1 MSAPAGF
8 AIQQPGGGLQIRRE
22 QKWGLS
28 RPNLKHTKED
38 DMTEQTGYTPRG
50 LYFEEFEVG
59 YEVVSAARTITETD
73 IVSFAALTGDWNQ
86 IHVNAEYAKGTI
98 FGQRVA
104 HGLLGLSI
112 AAGLG
117 AQLGF
122 LEETV
127 LAFRGLEWKFSA
139 PIFIGDTIHLKAK
152 VREKKELKKLGGG
165 SVIFEMRLLNQ
176 EAKIVQKGRWEVL
189 MKSKS

>member
-1 MSAPAGF
+1 M
-8 AIQQPGGGLQIRRE
+8 
-22 QKWGLS
+22 
-28 RPNLKHTKED
+28 
-38 DMTEQTGYTPRG
+38 
-50 LYFEEFEVG
+50 YFEEFEVG

-104 HGLLGLSI
+104 HGLLGLSY

-122 LEETV
+122 IEETV

-139 PIFIGDTIHLKAK
+139 PVFIGDTIHLKVK
-152 VREKKELKKLGGG
+152 VKEKKELKKLGGG
-165 SVIFEMRLLNQ
+165 SIVFEMRLLNQ
-176 EAKIVQKGRWEVL
+176 EGKIVQKGKWEVL

>member
-1 MSAPAGF
+1 
-8 AIQQPGGGLQIRRE
+8 
-22 QKWGLS
+22 
-28 RPNLKHTKED
+28 
-38 DMTEQTGYTPRG
+38 MTEQTGYTPRG
-50 LYFEEFEVG
+50 MNFEEFEVG
-59 YEVVSAARTITETD
+59 YELVTAARTITETD
-73 IVSFAALTGDWNQ
+73 IVNFAALTGDWTQ

-122 LEETV
+122 IEETV
-127 LAFRGLEWKFSA
+127 LAFRSLEWKFSA
-139 PIFIGDTIHLKAK
+139 PIFIGDTIHLKATVK
-152 VREKKELKKLGGG
+152 EKKELKKLGGG
-165 SVIFEMRLLNQ
+165 SIVFEMRLLNQ
-176 EAKIVQKGRWEVL
+176 EGKIVQKGTWSVL

>member
-1 MSAPAGF
+1 
-8 AIQQPGGGLQIRRE
+8 
-22 QKWGLS
+22 
-28 RPNLKHTKED
+28 
-38 DMTEQTGYTPRG
+38 MTEQTGYTPRG

-59 YEVVSAARTITETD
+59 YEIVSAGRTITEAD
-73 IVSFAALTGDWNQ
+73 IVSFAALTGDWTQ
-86 IHVNAEYAKGTI
+86 IYVNAEYAKETM

-122 LEETV
+122 IEETV
-127 LAFRGLEWKFSA
+127 LAFRSLEWKFSA
-139 PIFIGDTIHLKAK
+139 PIFIGDTIHLKATVK
-152 VREKKELKKLGGG
+152 ETKELKKLGGG
-165 SVIFEMRLLNQ
+165 SIVFEMRLLNQ
-176 EAKIVQKGRWEVL
+176 EGKIVQKGTWSVL

>member
-1 MSAPAGF
+1 M
-8 AIQQPGGGLQIRRE
+8 R
-22 QKWGLS
+22 
-28 RPNLKHTKED
+28 
-38 DMTEQTGYTPRG
+38 EQTGYTPRG
-50 LYFEEFEVG
+50 MYFEEFEVG
-59 YEVVSAARTITETD
+59 YEIVSAARTITETD
-73 IVSFAALTGDWNQ
+73 IVNFAALTGDWTQ

-104 HGLLGLSI
+104 HGLMGLSI

-122 LEETV
+122 IEETV

-165 SVIFEMRLLNQ
+165 SVTFEMRLFNQ
-176 EAKIVQKGRWEVL
+176 EGKTVQKGKWEVL

>member
-1 MSAPAGF
+1 
-8 AIQQPGGGLQIRRE
+8 
-22 QKWGLS
+22 
-28 RPNLKHTKED
+28 
-38 DMTEQTGYTPRG
+38 MTEQAVYTPRG

-59 YEVVSAARTITETD
+59 SEMVSAARTITETD
-73 IVSFAALTGDWNQ
+73 IVNFAALTGDWTQ

-104 HGLLGLSI
+104 HGLLGLSY

-122 LEETV
+122 IEETV

-139 PIFIGDTIHLKAK
+139 PIFIGDTIHLRTK
-152 VREKKELKKLGGG
+152 VKEKKELKKLGGG
-165 SVIFEMRLLNQ
+165 SVTFEMRLLNQ
-176 EAKIVQKGRWEVL
+176 EGKIVQKGTWEVL

>member
-1 MSAPAGF
+1 
-8 AIQQPGGGLQIRRE
+8 
-22 QKWGLS
+22 
-28 RPNLKHTKED
+28 
-38 DMTEQTGYTPRG
+38 MTEQTGYTPRG

-59 YEVVSAARTITETD
+59 YEIVSAGRTITEAD
-73 IVSFAALTGDWNQ
+73 IVSFAALTGDWTQ
-86 IHVNAEYAKGTI
+86 IHVNAEYAKETM

-122 LEETV
+122 IEETV
-127 LAFRGLEWKFSA
+127 LAFRSLEWKFSA
-139 PIFIGDTIHLKAK
+139 PIFIGDTIHLKATVK
-152 VREKKELKKLGGG
+152 ETKELKKLGGG
-165 SVIFEMRLLNQ
+165 SIVFEMRLLNQ
-176 EAKIVQKGRWEVL
+176 EGKIVQKGTWSVL

>member
-1 MSAPAGF
+1 
-8 AIQQPGGGLQIRRE
+8 
-22 QKWGLS
+22 
-28 RPNLKHTKED
+28 
-38 DMTEQTGYTPRG
+38 MTEQASYTPRG
-50 LYFEEFEVG
+50 MYFEEFEVG
-59 YEVVSAARTITETD
+59 YEIVSAARTITETD
-73 IVSFAALTGDWNQ
+73 IVSFAALTGDWTQ

-104 HGLLGLSI
+104 HGLMGLSY

-122 LEETV
+122 IEETV

-139 PIFIGDTIHLKAK
+139 PIFIGDTIHLRIK
-152 VREKKELKKLGGG
+152 VREKKELKRLGGG
-165 SVIFEMRLLNQ
+165 SVIFDVRLLNQ
-176 EAKIVQKGRWEVL
+176 EGKIVQKGTWEVL

>member
-1 MSAPAGF
+1 
-8 AIQQPGGGLQIRRE
+8 
-22 QKWGLS
+22 
-28 RPNLKHTKED
+28 
-38 DMTEQTGYTPRG
+38 MTEQTGYTPRG

-59 YEVVSAARTITETD
+59 YEIVSAGRTITEAD
-73 IVSFAALTGDWNQ
+73 IVSFAALTGDWTQ
-86 IHVNAEYAKGTI
+86 IHVNAEYAKETM

-122 LEETV
+122 IEETV
-127 LAFRGLEWKFSA
+127 LAFRSLEWKFSA

-152 VREKKELKKLGGG
+152 VKETKELKKLGGG
-165 SVIFEMRLLNQ
+165 SVVFEMRLLNQ
-176 EAKIVQKGRWEVL
+176 EGKIVQKGTWSVL

>member
-1 MSAPAGF
+1 
-8 AIQQPGGGLQIRRE
+8 
-22 QKWGLS
+22 
-28 RPNLKHTKED
+28 
-38 DMTEQTGYTPRG
+38 MTEQTGYTPQG

-59 YEVVSAARTITETD
+59 YELVSAARTITETD
-73 IVSFAALTGDWNQ
+73 IVNFAALTGDWTQ

-104 HGLLGLSI
+104 HGLLGLSY

-122 LEETV
+122 IEETV
-127 LAFRGLEWKFSA
+127 LLFRGLEWKFSA
-139 PIFIGDTIHLKAK
+139 PIFIGDTIHLKVK

-165 SVIFEMRLLNQ
+165 SVTFDVRLFNQ
-176 EAKIVQKGRWEVL
+176 EGKIVQKGTWEVL
-189 MKSKS
+189 IKSKS

>member
-1 MSAPAGF
+1 
-8 AIQQPGGGLQIRRE
+8 
-22 QKWGLS
+22 
-28 RPNLKHTKED
+28 
-38 DMTEQTGYTPRG
+38 MTEQAGYTPRG
-50 LYFEEFEVG
+50 MYFEEFEVG

-73 IVSFAALTGDWNQ
+73 IVSFAALTGDWTQ

-122 LEETV
+122 IEETV

-139 PIFIGDTIHLKAK
+139 PIFIGDTIHLKAQ
-152 VREKKELKKLGGG
+152 VREKKELKKMGGG
-165 SVIFEMRLLNQ
+165 SIVFDMRLLNQ
-176 EAKIVQKGRWEVL
+176 EGKIVQKGTWEVL

>member
-1 MSAPAGF
+1 
-8 AIQQPGGGLQIRRE
+8 
-22 QKWGLS
+22 
-28 RPNLKHTKED
+28 
-38 DMTEQTGYTPRG
+38 MTEQTGYTPRG
-50 LYFEEFEVG
+50 MYFEEFEVG
-59 YEVVSAARTITETD
+59 YEIISAGGTITETD
-73 IVSFAALTGDWNQ
+73 IVSFAALTGDWTQ

-122 LEETV
+122 IEETV
-127 LAFRGLEWKFSA
+127 LAFRSLEWKFSA
-139 PIFIGDTIHLKAK
+139 PIFIGDTIHLRATVK
-152 VREKKELKKLGGG
+152 ETKELKKLGGG
-165 SVIFEMRLLNQ
+165 SIVFEMRLLNQ
-176 EAKIVQKGRWEVL
+176 EGKIVQKGKWEVL

>member
-1 MSAPAGF
+1 
-8 AIQQPGGGLQIRRE
+8 
-22 QKWGLS
+22 
-28 RPNLKHTKED
+28 
-38 DMTEQTGYTPRG
+38 MTEQTGYTPRG

-59 YEVVSAARTITETD
+59 YEIVSAGRTITEAD
-73 IVSFAALTGDWNQ
+73 IVSFAALTGDWTQ

-104 HGLLGLSI
+104 HGLLGLSV
-112 AAGLG
+112 ASGLG

-122 LEETV
+122 IEETV
-127 LAFRGLEWKFSA
+127 LAFRELEWKFSA

-165 SVIFEMRLLNQ
+165 SVTLEMRLFNQ
-176 EAKIVQKGRWEVL
+176 EGKVVQKGKWVVL